1 MGKRNITTLP
11 NLRADVARLVEDFE
25 KETDRGVALLGA
37 AFLDDV
43 LDVMLRAHFIEDGD
57 VVNKLISP
65 GRPLESFGARTHLA
79 YCLGLLGKDIYHD
92 MNMIREIR
100 NDFAHR
106 QPTSFELEEISLK
119 CRKLKA
125 VKVMMPEEGCNGRDR
140 FIVSVVLIANHLMVW
155 TASVEHAKPAKSFS
169 ENGVLRL
176 K

>member
-1 MGKRNITTLP
+1 MGKRALVTLP
-11 NLRADVARLVEDFE
+11 HLTSDMARLVDDFQ

-43 LDVMLRAHFIEDGD
+43 LAVMLRAFFVDDREA
-57 VVNKLISP
+57 VNKLITA
-65 GRPLESFGARTHLA
+65 GRPLESFGSRTHLG
-79 YCLGLLGKDIYHD
+79 YCVGLLGTDIYDD
-92 MNMIREIR
+92 MNLIREIR